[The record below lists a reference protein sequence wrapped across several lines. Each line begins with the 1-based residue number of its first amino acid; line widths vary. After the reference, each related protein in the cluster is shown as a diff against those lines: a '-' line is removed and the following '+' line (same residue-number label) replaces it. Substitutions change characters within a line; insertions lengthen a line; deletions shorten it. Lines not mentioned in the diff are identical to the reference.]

1 LPIDPHEAP
10 IKDPSRQLSSSSSSS
25 DRPHGGGG
33 GFVRIIVWIIVILIF
48 AGAFYWVLHRHEA
61 AKATPSRGAAQAN
74 VPVVPATAEK
84 GNLGVY
90 QDAIGTVT
98 PVYTSTITSQV
109 SGIITQV
116 NYREGQ
122 LVAKGQSLI
131 EIDARPYE
139 ANLMQAQ
146 GTLEKDQGVLAQA
159 QMDLERYR
167 TALAN
172 NAIARQQFEDQ
183 EKLVQQDQ
191 GVVKTDQGTVQFDQV
206 QVQFCHITAPIA
218 GRIGLRLVDPGNVVS
233 SSGGTTLAVITQ
245 EQPITVIFT
254 IPEDVLGK
262 IAPRLKSNAK
272 LAVDAYDREAKKKVA
287 SGTLITIDNQ
297 VDTTTGTV
305 KARAQFNNRDG
316 SLYPNEFV
324 NVRLLENT
332 LQNVTLIP
340 TSAIQHNGNAT
351 FVYVITNNKAQMRTV
366 KAGVVDG
373 DTTQVTGINPGD
385 VVANSSFDK
394 IQPNGT
400 VRLSAPAAA
409 PAAASGSSAP

>member
-1 LPIDPHEAP
+1 MPIDPHEAP

-25 DRPHGGGG
+25 ERPRGGG
-33 GFVRIIVWIIVILIF
+33 GFVRILVWIAVILIF
-48 AGAFYWVLHRHEA
+48 AGAFYWVLNRRQA
-61 AKATPSRGAAQAN
+61 QKTTNSRSAAQGN

-84 GNLGVY
+84 GNIGVY
-90 QDAIGTVT
+90 QNAIGTVT
-98 PVYTSTITSQV
+98 PVYTATITSQV

-139 ANLMQAQ
+139 ATLAQAQ
-146 GTLEKDQGVLAQA
+146 GTLERDQGLLAQA
-159 QMDLERYR
+159 QMDLDRYQ

-183 EKLVQQDQ
+183 EKLVQQDK
-191 GVVKTDQGTVQFDQV
+191 GVVKTDQGTVQYDQV
-206 QVQFCHITAPIA
+206 QVEFCHITAPIA

-233 SSGGTTLAVITQ
+233 ASGGTTLAVITQ
-245 EQPITVIFT
+245 EQPITVIFS
-254 IPEDVLGK
+254 IPEDVLSK
-262 IAPRLKSNAK
+262 VAPRLKSNAK
-272 LAVDAYDREAKKKVA
+272 LTVEAYDRNAQKKIA
-287 SGTLITIDNQ
+287 TGTLITIDNQ

-305 KARAQFNNRDG
+305 KARAQFDNRAG

-351 FVYVITNNKAQMRTV
+351 FVYVIANNKAQMRTV

-373 DTTQVTGINPGD
+373 ETTQVTGINPGD
-385 VVANSSFDK
+385 VIANSSFDK

-400 VRLSAPAAA
+400 VKLTNAAVAPA
-409 PAAASGSSAP
+409 PSTGSSAP

>member
-1 LPIDPHEAP
+1 M
-10 IKDPSRQLSSSSSSS
+10 
-25 DRPHGGGG
+25 
-33 GFVRIIVWIIVILIF
+33 RILVWIVVILIF
-48 AGAFYWVLHRHEA
+48 AGGFYWVLHRHEA
-61 AKATPSRGAAQAN
+61 AKAAPARGAAQAN

-84 GNLGVY
+84 GNIGVY

-109 SGIITQV
+109 SGIITSV

-122 LVAKGQSLI
+122 TVAKGQSLI

-139 ANLMQAQ
+139 ATLVQAQ

-167 TALAN
+167 TALAS

-191 GVVKTDQGTVQFDQV
+191 GVVKTDQGTVQYDQV
-206 QVQFCHITAPIA
+206 QVQFCHITAPIS

-233 SSGGTTLAVITQ
+233 ASGGTTLAVITQ

-254 IPEDVLGK
+254 IPEDALGK
-262 IAPRLKSNAK
+262 VAPHLKSKAR
-272 LAVDAYDREAKKKVA
+272 LTVDAYDREAKKKIA
-287 SGTLITIDNQ
+287 SGTLITLDNQ

-351 FVYVITNNKAQMRTV
+351 FVYVIANNKAEMRTV

-373 DTTQVTGINPGD
+373 DTTQVTGVNPGE

-400 VRLSAPAAA
+400 VKLTSAATAPA
-409 PAAASGSSAP
+409 PSTGSSAP

>member
-10 IKDPSRQLSSSSSSS
+10 IKDPSRQLTSSSSPS
-25 DRPHGGGG
+25 DRPHGGG
-33 GFVRIIVWIIVILIF
+33 FVRILVWIVVILIF
-48 AGAFYWVLHRHEA
+48 AGGFYWVLHRHEA
-61 AKATPSRGAAQAN
+61 TKATPSRGAAQAN

-84 GNLGVY
+84 GNIGVY

-122 LVAKGQSLI
+122 FVAKGQSLI

-139 ANLMQAQ
+139 ATLVQAQ

-167 TALAN
+167 TALAS

-191 GVVKTDQGTVQFDQV
+191 GVVKTDQGTVQYDQV
-206 QVQFCHITAPIA
+206 QVQFCHITAPIS

-233 SSGGTTLAVITQ
+233 ASGGTTLAVITQ

-262 IAPRLKSNAK
+262 VAPRLKSKAK
-272 LAVDAYDREAKKKVA
+272 LTVDAYDREAKKKIA

-373 DTTQVTGINPGD
+373 DTTQVTGVNPGE

-400 VRLSAPAAA
+400 VRLSAPATVPA
-409 PAAASGSSAP
+409 PASGSSAP